1 MAETGTVTPPEG
13 APAAEPEELETLTPT
28 EEPEASPE
36 AVEGGEAEEGKPEGH
51 QKPANE
57 RIQEL
62 ANKSRQLEEK
72 LAAQEA
78 ANKELAAKFEE
89 TRKASQ
95 APAPIDERALAEYL
109 TEAETQIETLKYE
122 GKVLEAKLLQR
133 KVDKLLDDVE
143 AHKQRVTEWE
153 KTATVQQTTER
164 QAQEALKAL
173 DDAARF
179 FAEHKKIPA
188 EVMEKGA
195 AQWAEMRRADPLLDR
210 QYAEIWQRQGE
221 IAAISFAYEHVTKA
235 QEAESAKLKAEKDK
249 KDAGKAAIG
258 GAQSA
263 PKGIQSWKQL
273 ESLGSAQLAAYKK
286 SNPKHYQQLLDKH
299 INT

>member
-1 MAETGTVTPPEG
+1 MEAGTVTPPEG
-13 APAAEPEELETLTPT
+13 APAAEPEELETPTPT

-36 AVEGGEAEEGKPEGH
+36 TVEGGEAEEGKPEGH

-95 APAPIDERALAEYL
+95 APAPIDERALADYL
-109 TEAETQIETLKYE
+109 TDAETQIETLKYE

-210 QYAEIWQRQGE
+210 QYAEVWQRQGE
-221 IAAISFAYEHVTKA
+221 IAAIQFAYEHVTKT
-235 QEAESAKLKAEKDK
+235 QEADAAKLKAEKEK
-249 KDAGKAAIG
+249 KDTGKVG
-258 GAQSA
+258 LGSGASA
-263 PKGIQSWKQL
+263 PKGIQSWQQL
-273 ESLGSAQLAAYKK
+273 MGLGSKQVEAYKK

-299 INT
+299 IN